1 MTDWIKAINPTAP
14 ITTEGEALG
23 AARASAIGV
32 GVGVV
37 VGIVGIVQMI
47 VKKDEIAA
55 AAQAAAGADPAA
67 ASMAGAMAQGMLY
80 VAIAFVVIQAII
92 AFVQWAKPN
101 IIIPILFLVLVIGGF
116 ALAMIGQMMPSP
128 VERPEIPMWQTALT
142 GIIALVQ
149 TVLHISGIRGAS
161 KLDKIR
167 FQAANQ
173 DDNY

>member
-1 MTDWIKAINPTAP
+1 MTDWIKAINPSAP
-14 ITTEGEALG
+14 ITNEGEALG
-23 AARASAIGV
+23 AARASAIGI

-47 VKKDEIAA
+47 IQKDEII
-55 AAQAAAGADPAA
+55 AA
-67 ASMAGAMAQGMLY
+67 ASAATNDPALAGMGGTMAQITLY
-80 VAIAFVVIQAII
+80 FAIAVVVIQAIL

-128 VERPEIPMWQTALT
+128 VERPEIPMWQTALSF
-142 GIIALVQ
+142 IIAIVQ
-149 TVLHISGIRGAS
+149 SVLHISGIRGAS
-161 KLDKIR
+161 KLDKLR